1 MFKFLKKIFI
11 IELEFFFNIVY
22 DEITQTGKVSIMAE
36 NTSTRLKAIMAQR
49 GLKQAD
55 ILRLAQPYCEKYKIK
70 MGKSDLSQFVSGKVE
85 PGQWKLTILGLALD
99 VSEAWLMGLD
109 VPMERETTPASLDG
123 DGRIGEF
130 VGLFC
135 QLTAEQ
141 QALIIAQIKGI
152 LSAQ

>member
-1 MFKFLKKIFI
+1 
-11 IELEFFFNIVY
+11 
-22 DEITQTGKVSIMAE
+22 MAE
-36 NTSTRLKAIMAQR
+36 NTSTRLKMIMDQR

-70 MGKSDLSQFVSGKVE
+70 MGKSDLSQFVNGKVE

-109 VPMERETTPASLDG
+109 VPMEREIASVSMEE
-123 DGRIGEF
+123 DGRIKEF
-130 VGLFC
+130 VGLFN
-135 QLTAEQ
+135 QLTTEQ

-152 LSAQ
+152 LSAR

>member
-1 MFKFLKKIFI
+1 MFKILKKIFI
-11 IELEFFFNIVY
+11 IELELFFIMVY
-22 DEITQTGKVSIMAE
+22 DEITPTRKVSVMSE
-36 NTSTRLKAIMAQR
+36 NTSTRLKEIMAQR

-55 ILRLAQPYCEKYKIK
+55 VLRMAQPYCEKYKIK

-109 VPMERETTPASLDG
+109 VPMERETAPASLDE
-123 DGRIGEF
+123 DGRTGEF
-130 VGLFC
+130 VGLFG

-152 LSAQ
+152 LSEQ

>member
-1 MFKFLKKIFI
+1 
-11 IELEFFFNIVY
+11 
-22 DEITQTGKVSIMAE
+22 MAE
-36 NTSTRLKAIMAQR
+36 NTSTRLKTIMVQR

-70 MGKSDLSQFVSGKVE
+70 MGKSDLSKFVSGKVE

-135 QLTAEQ
+135 QLTGEQ
-141 QALIIAQIKGI
+141 QALIIGQIKGI

>member
-1 MFKFLKKIFI
+1 MFKNLKKIFI
-11 IELEFFFNIVY
+11 IELELFFSMVY
-22 DEITQTGKVSIMAE
+22 DKVTSTRKVSVMSE
-36 NTSTRLKAIMAQR
+36 NTSTRLKEIMAQR

-55 ILRLAQPYCEKYKIK
+55 VLRMAQPYCEKYKIK

-109 VPMERETTPASLDG
+109 VPMERKIAPASLEE
-123 DGRIGEF
+123 DGRTEEF
-130 VGLFC
+130 VGLFG

-141 QALIIAQIKGI
+141 QSLIIAQIKGI
-152 LSAQ
+152 LSER

>member
-1 MFKFLKKIFI
+1 M
-11 IELEFFFNIVY
+11 VY
-22 DEITQTGKVSIMAE
+22 DEITQTRKVSIMAE
-36 NTSTRLKAIMAQR
+36 NTSTRLKKIMAER

-55 ILRLAQPYCEKYKIK
+55 VLRMAQPYCEKHKIK

-99 VSEAWLMGLD
+99 VSEAWLMGFD
-109 VPMERETTPASLDG
+109 VPMEREITPASLEE

-130 VGLFC
+130 VDLFG

>member
-1 MFKFLKKIFI
+1 
-11 IELEFFFNIVY
+11 
-22 DEITQTGKVSIMAE
+22 MAE
-36 NTSTRLKAIMAQR
+36 NTSTRLKEIMAQR

-55 ILRLAQPYCEKYKIK
+55 VLRMAQPYCEKYKIK

-85 PGQWKLTILGLALD
+85 PGQWKLTILGLALN

-109 VPMERETTPASLDG
+109 VPMERETAPTSLEEG
-123 DGRIGEF
+123 GRTGEF
-130 VGLFC
+130 VGLFSK
-135 QLTAEQ
+135 LTAEQ